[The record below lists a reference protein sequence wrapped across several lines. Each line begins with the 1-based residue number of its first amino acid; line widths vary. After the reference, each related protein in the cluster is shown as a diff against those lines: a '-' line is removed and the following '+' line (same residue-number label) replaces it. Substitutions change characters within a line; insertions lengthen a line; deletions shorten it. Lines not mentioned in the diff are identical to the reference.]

1 MDVQFLYDLNIIWTC
16 GVGFSGCGV
25 YVHGHRRPPA
35 SGYWRQPCLPWVVT
49 THVSTQLP
57 QLPTNTLAT
66 PGFAHRSVILD
77 ASLEN

>member
-16 GVGFSGCGV
+16 SVGFEGYGV

-66 PGFAHRSVILD
+66 PGFAHQGVILD